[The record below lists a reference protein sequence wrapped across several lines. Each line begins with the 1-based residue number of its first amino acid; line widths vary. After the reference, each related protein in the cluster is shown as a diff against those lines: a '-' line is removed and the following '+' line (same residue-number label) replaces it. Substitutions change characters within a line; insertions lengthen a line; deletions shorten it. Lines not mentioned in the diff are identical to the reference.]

1 MNNTTTLLKCVKD
14 FGMIKYMI
22 GDDKWDKITSQK

>member
-1 MNNTTTLLKCVKD
+1 MHNTTTLLKCVKD

-22 GDDKWDKITSQK
+22 GDDKLDKIKS

>member
-14 FGMIKYMI
+14 FGMIKNMI
-22 GDDKWDKITSQK
+22 GDDKWDKIKSQK